1 MIREKPLPK
10 FRRACARF
18 TAALCAAGAF
28 VLPAMA
34 EQAVPALLEPVG
46 VKSDTAVAYVGEI
59 SEITVYDG
67 SVAPYVEEL
76 YFPIDGQVSE
86 IHVIVGQTVQA
97 GDPLVALD
105 QEAQEERREDLLDA
119 IEDAR
124 TDGAFAD
131 ALAEID
137 IQILATE
144 LEQLRRQSPADET
157 AIALKELEIETA
169 QLNLS
174 LEQELRAMEL
184 ERMNSELETLETQ
197 LEEGTLYAPFD
208 GRILFGQPIEK
219 GSGVTAYDPILYLAD
234 DSRLSIT
241 ADYIS
246 SAYTDSAD
254 EIYAWIGAKQYEIT
268 PTPIDMSE
276 YLSLL
281 LSGETLTS
289 HFTFEQS
296 DESIQSGMYAAI
308 CLVNNSVPDAL
319 LVPTNALFRDAGSR
333 YVYEFVDGQRVRR
346 TVEIGV
352 STEWLTQI
360 TAGLEE
366 GAVVYVAD

>member
-1 MIREKPLPK
+1 MLSWDKPFRQAILWWHWIKKRRKSGGKK
-10 FRRACARF
+10 F
-18 TAALCAAGAF
+18 
-28 VLPAMA
+28 
-34 EQAVPALLEPVG
+34 
-46 VKSDTAVAYVGEI
+46 
-59 SEITVYDG
+59 
-67 SVAPYVEEL
+67 
-76 YFPIDGQVSE
+76 
-86 IHVIVGQTVQA
+86 
-97 GDPLVALD
+97 
-105 QEAQEERREDLLDA
+105 DA

-197 LEEGTLYAPFD
+197 LVEGTLYAPFD

-246 SAYTDSAD
+246 STYTDSAD

-276 YLSLL
+276 YFVTAAFR
-281 LSGETLTS
+281 GNP
-289 HFTFEQS
+289 HFPFH
-296 DESIQSGMYAAI
+296 
-308 CLVNNSVPDAL
+308 L
-319 LVPTNALFRDAGSR
+319 
-333 YVYEFVDGQRVRR
+333 
-346 TVEIGV
+346 
-352 STEWLTQI
+352 
-360 TAGLEE
+360 
-366 GAVVYVAD
+366 